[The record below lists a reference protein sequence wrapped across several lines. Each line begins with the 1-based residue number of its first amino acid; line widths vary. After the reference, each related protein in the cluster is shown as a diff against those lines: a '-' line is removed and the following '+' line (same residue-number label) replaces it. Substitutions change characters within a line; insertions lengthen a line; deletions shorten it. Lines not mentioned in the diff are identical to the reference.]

1 MRLDEASPKGDDA
14 RVYKGREQE
23 RVALPHRGAGALCYH
38 RAGHCR
44 GPSERKG
51 DTGMGMEMGE
61 GAEVVGAS
69 FGALVRHHRLRA
81 GLTQERLAERARLSA
96 RAVADLE
103 RLPARRPRLD
113 TAALL
118 ADALGLEDSERA
130 AFLALARGD
139 APSYTGPTPTDAP
152 APPAS
157 APASAGLSDRAEAA
171 PSIPGPSLPPP
182 MPATSTP
189 ALLFAPLTPLLG
201 REQEEAAIAH
211 LLGRPDT
218 RLLTLTGPGGVGKT
232 RLALRVVETLR
243 EGFPDGVAIVPLAA
257 LRDPAL
263 VLPAIARSLG
273 VAETAGVSTVTT
285 LTSALWDRRLLLLLD
300 NMEQV
305 AVAATDLVALLAAC
319 PGVRALVTSRAAL
332 RVQGEQEFAVPPLAV
347 PDPAL
352 PLEELRRSAAVRLF
366 AQRAGAVTPDFA
378 LSAATGPV
386 VAEICRR
393 LDGLPLAIELAA
405 ARTKLLPPAALL
417 ARLER
422 KGGLGVVG
430 GGGADRPERQRTLW
444 ATIAWSHDL
453 LGEGERQLFQRLAVF
468 AGGFTLEAATTICA
482 EGVADEDATLE
493 GLAALVDQSLVR
505 IKPATPA
512 EETSGAARYRM
523 LETIREYAAEQLM
536 LSGEAP
542 RLRER
547 HAAYVLALAQ
557 QAEPHLEG
565 PRQALWL
572 ERIEVDLDNVRAAL
586 RHSCEG
592 GDVTSGLR
600 LASLLLNFWIIRGH
614 VIEGR
619 RWLER
624 LLERTGSSG
633 GDVAPRDR
641 ARALHV
647 AGRLAYTQGDNGQAL
662 TLFEEGLDLAR
673 GHGATDGV
681 LVGLNDVGAVVTR
694 LGEYA
699 RARHL
704 YEEALALRR
713 ERGETR
719 VVAQLLNNLATIAFS
734 EGDYA
739 RGVAL
744 SEESLIVLRA
754 LNDRYSVAMVLSNLG
769 QARLELGELVE
780 ASAACDEGLP
790 LARELQSSET
800 IARFL
805 ALGGSV
811 SRQRGNHDQARRQFV
826 EALALYRAVG
836 VRDEMWRTLEELASV
851 AAAVGRLEGSA
862 LLLAAAAAI
871 DDSLAALRSPTERAA
886 YERCVAAATA
896 ALNAGGFQA
905 AWARGLTLPLDEA
918 ITLAFGGAAP

>member
-1 MRLDEASPKGDDA
+1 MDI
-14 RVYKGREQE
+14 GRD
-23 RVALPHRGAGALCYH
+23 R
-38 RAGHCR
+38 
-44 GPSERKG
+44 
-51 DTGMGMEMGE
+51 GE
-61 GAEVVGAS
+61 GVGVEGAS

-118 ADALGLEDSERA
+118 ADALGLGDPERA
-130 AFLALARGD
+130 TFLAVARGD
-139 APSYTGPTPTDAP
+139 APSHVDPAPSDASAPAPTPTDASTP
-152 APPAS
+152 VP
-157 APASAGLSDRAEAA
+157 AGLSDGAA
-171 PSIPGPSLPPP
+171 ATSNPPP
-182 MPATSTP
+182 VLPFPDAPP
-189 ALLFAPLTPLLG
+189 ALLFAPLTPLVG
-201 REQEEAAIAH
+201 REREEAAVAH
-211 LLGRPDT
+211 LLGRPDA

-232 RLALRVVETLR
+232 RLALRVVDTLR
-243 EGFPDGVAIVPLAA
+243 EGFPDSAVVVPLAA

-263 VLPAIARSLG
+263 VLPAIARALD
-273 VAETAGVSTVTT
+273 VAETAGEST
-285 LTSALWDRRLLLLLD
+285 LTALTTALQARRLLLALD

-305 AVAATDLVALLAAC
+305 AAAATDLVALLAAC

-352 PLEELRRSAAVRLF
+352 PLEELLQSAAVRLF

-378 LSAATGPV
+378 LNATTGPV

-422 KGGLGVVG
+422 GRGLGIVG
-430 GGGADRPERQRTLW
+430 GGGPDRPERQRTLW
-444 ATIAWSHDL
+444 AAIAWSHDL
-453 LGEGERQLFQRLAVF
+453 LGEGERQLFRRLAVF
-468 AGGFTLEAATTICA
+468 AGGFTLEAAALCA
-482 EGVADEDATLE
+482 DEEGVADEDATLE

-505 IKPATPA
+505 IGPATPT
-512 EETSGAARYRM
+512 EGTSGAVRYRM
-523 LETIREYAAEQLM
+523 LETIREYAAEQLT
-536 LSGEAP
+536 LSGEAS

-547 HAAYVLALAQ
+547 HAAYFLALAQ

-565 PRQALWL
+565 PRQTLWL
-572 ERIEVDLDNVRAAL
+572 ERIEVDLDNMRAVL

-592 GDVTSGLR
+592 GDMASGLR

-614 VIEGR
+614 VTEGR
-619 RWLER
+619 RWVER
-624 LLERTGSSG
+624 LLGQTGSSG

-647 AGRLAYTQGDNGQAL
+647 AGRLAYTQGDNGPAL
-662 TLFEEGLDLAR
+662 ALFEEGLDLSR
-673 GHGATDGV
+673 RDGATDGV
-681 LVGLNDVGAVVTR
+681 LVGLNDVGAVVSR

-704 YEEALALRR
+704 YEEALSLRR

-734 EGDYA
+734 EGNYA

-754 LNDRYSVAMVLSNLG
+754 LNDRYSVATVLSNLG
-769 QARLELGELVE
+769 QARLDMGDLVE
-780 ASAACDEGLP
+780 ASAACDEGLA

-805 ALGGSV
+805 ALGGSI
-811 SRQRGNHDQARRQFV
+811 SRQRGNHDQARRQLV
-826 EALALYRAVG
+826 EALALYRTVG

-871 DDSLAALRSPTERAA
+871 DDSLAVLRSPTERAA
-886 YERCVAAATA
+886 FERCVAAATA
-896 ALNAGGFQA
+896 ALGAGGFQA

-918 ITLAFGGAAP
+918 IALTLGGAAP

>member
-1 MRLDEASPKGDDA
+1 MDI
-14 RVYKGREQE
+14 GRD
-23 RVALPHRGAGALCYH
+23 R
-38 RAGHCR
+38 
-44 GPSERKG
+44 
-51 DTGMGMEMGE
+51 GE
-61 GAEVVGAS
+61 GAEIAGAS
-69 FGALVRHHRLRA
+69 FGALVRRHRLRA

-103 RLPARRPRLD
+103 RLPGRRPRLD

-118 ADALGLEDSERA
+118 ADALELRDPERA
-130 AFLALARGD
+130 VFLAVARGE
-139 APSYTGPTPTDAP
+139 AP
-152 APPAS
+152 APTDLVP
-157 APASAGLSDRAEAA
+157 PSAGPSDHTGPPSAATTVLVSAGPLDRAAA
-171 PSIPGPSLPPP
+171 SVPPP
-182 MPATSTP
+182 VLPAKPP
-189 ALLFAPLTPLLG
+189 ALLFAALTPLVG
-201 REQEEAAIAH
+201 REREEAAVAH
-211 LLGRPDT
+211 LLSRPDA

-232 RLALRVVETLR
+232 RLALRVVETVR
-243 EGFPDGVAIVPLAA
+243 DGFPDGAVVVPLAA

-263 VLPAIARSLG
+263 VLPAIARALG
-273 VAETAGVSTVTT
+273 VTEAAGEPTVTA
-285 LTSALWDRRLLLLLD
+285 LTAALRDRRLLLALD

-305 AVAATDLVALLAAC
+305 AAAATDLVAVLAAC

-352 PLEELRRSAAVRLF
+352 PLEELRQAPAVRLF

-378 LSAATGPV
+378 LDATTGPV
-386 VAEICRR
+386 VAEVCRR

-405 ARTKLLPPAALL
+405 ARAKLLPPAALL

-422 KGGLGVVG
+422 GRGLGVVG
-430 GGGADRPERQRTLW
+430 GGGLDRPERQRTLW

-453 LGEGERQLFQRLAVF
+453 LGEGERRLFRRLAVC
-468 AGGFTLEAATTICA
+468 AGGFTLEAAA
-482 EGVADEDATLE
+482 AVGASEEGVADEDATLE
-493 GLAALVDQSLVR
+493 ELAALVDQSLMR
-505 IKPATPA
+505 IGRIGRIERAEQDEPA
-512 EETSGAARYRM
+512 SGATRYRM
-523 LETIREYAAEQLM
+523 LETIREYAAEQLA
-536 LSGEAP
+536 LSGEEP
-542 RLRER
+542 QLRER
-547 HAAYVLALAQ
+547 HAAYVLALAR

-572 ERIEVDLDNVRAAL
+572 ERIEADLDNVRAAL
-586 RHSCEG
+586 RHACEG
-592 GDVTSGLR
+592 EDVASGLR

-614 VIEGR
+614 IAEGR
-619 RWLER
+619 RWVER
-624 LLERTGSSG
+624 LLGRTGSSG
-633 GDVAPRDR
+633 GDVAPQDR

-647 AGRLAYTQGDNGQAL
+647 AGRLAYIQGDNEQAL
-662 TLFEEGLDLAR
+662 ALFEEGLDLSR
-673 GHGATDGV
+673 RHGAIDGV
-681 LVGLNDVGAVVTR
+681 LVGLNDVGAVVSR

-704 YEEALALRR
+704 HEEGLALRR

-719 VVAQLLNNLATIAFS
+719 GVAQLLNNLATIAFS

-769 QARLELGELVE
+769 QARLDMGDLAG
-780 ASAACDEGLP
+780 ASATSDEGLP
-790 LARELQSSET
+790 LARELQSGDT

-811 SRQRGNHDQARRQFV
+811 SRQRGNHDQARRQLV
-826 EALALYRAVG
+826 EALTLYRAVG

-871 DDSLAALRSPTERAA
+871 DDSFGALRSPTERAA

-896 ALNAGGFQA
+896 ALGAGGFQA

-918 ITLAFGGAAP
+918 IALTFGGAVP

>member
-1 MRLDEASPKGDDA
+1 MGL
-14 RVYKGREQE
+14 
-23 RVALPHRGAGALCYH
+23 AGVT
-38 RAGHCR
+38 R
-44 GPSERKG
+44 PSERKG
-51 DTGMGMEMGE
+51 DTGMDIGMNRGE
-61 GAEVVGAS
+61 GVEGAGAS

-103 RLPARRPRLD
+103 RLPTRRPRLD

-118 ADALGLEDSERA
+118 ADALGLEDPERA
-130 AFLALARGD
+130 AFLAVARGE
-139 APSYTGPTPTDAP
+139 APSYTSPTPTAASAP
-152 APPAS
+152 
-157 APASAGLSDRAEAA
+157 APASAGLLHRADATLSA
-171 PSIPGPSLPPP
+171 SSPSLPPTLP
-182 MPATSTP
+182 LTP
-189 ALLFAPLTPLLG
+189 ALLFAPLTPLMG
-201 REQEEAAIAH
+201 REREEAAVAH
-211 LLGRPDT
+211 LLSCPDA

-232 RLALRVVETLR
+232 RLALRLVETVR
-243 EGFPDGVAIVPLAA
+243 EDFPDGAVVVPLAA

-263 VLPAIARSLG
+263 VLPAVARALE
-273 VAETAGVSTVTT
+273 VAETAGEPTVTALTAT
-285 LTSALWDRRLLLLLD
+285 LRDRRLLLALD

-305 AVAATDLVALLAAC
+305 AMAATDLLALLSAC

-352 PLEELRRSAAVRLF
+352 PLEELLQSAAVRLF

-378 LSAATGPV
+378 LSAATGPI

-422 KGGLGVVG
+422 GRGLGIVG
-430 GGGADRPERQRTLW
+430 GGGPDRPERQRTLW
-444 ATIAWSHDL
+444 AAISWSHDL
-453 LGEGERQLFQRLAVF
+453 LGEGERQLFRRLAVF
-468 AGGFTLEAATTICA
+468 AGGFTLEAAAALCA
-482 EGVADEDATLE
+482 DEEGVADEEATLE
-493 GLAALVDQSLVR
+493 GLAALVDQSLMR
-505 IKPATPA
+505 IKPAKPA
-512 EETSGAARYRM
+512 EETNGAARYRM

-547 HAAYVLALAQ
+547 HAAYFLALAQ

-572 ERIEVDLDNVRAAL
+572 GRIEADLDNMRAAL
-586 RHSCEG
+586 HHSCEG
-592 GDVTSGLR
+592 EDVASGLR

-614 VIEGR
+614 ITEGR
-619 RWLER
+619 RWVER
-624 LLERTGSSG
+624 LLGRTGGSG
-633 GDVAPRDR
+633 GDVAPLDR

-662 TLFEEGLDLAR
+662 ALFEEGLDLAR
-673 GHGATDGV
+673 RDGATDGV
-681 LVGLNDVGAVVTR
+681 LVGLNDVGAVVSR

-719 VVAQLLNNLATIAFS
+719 VIAQLLNNLATIAFS

-739 RGVAL
+739 RGVAS

-754 LNDRYSVAMVLSNLG
+754 LNDWYSVATVLSNLG
-769 QARLELGELVE
+769 QARLDMGDLVE

-805 ALGGSV
+805 ALGGSI
-811 SRQRGNHDQARRQFV
+811 SRQRGNHDQARRQLV

-896 ALNAGGFQA
+896 ALGSGGFQA
-905 AWARGLTLPLDEA
+905 AWAHGLTLPLDDA
-918 ITLAFGGAAP
+918 LALTFGGAAP

>member
-1 MRLDEASPKGDDA
+1 VDIDR
-14 RVYKGREQE
+14 
-23 RVALPHRGAGALCYH
+23 
-38 RAGHCR
+38 
-44 GPSERKG
+44 
-51 DTGMGMEMGE
+51 GE
-61 GAEVVGAS
+61 GAEGAGAS
-69 FGALVRHHRLRA
+69 FGALVRRHRLRA

-103 RLPARRPRLD
+103 RLPGRHPRLD

-118 ADALGLEDSERA
+118 ADALGLEDPERA
-130 AFLALARGD
+130 AFLAVARGES
-139 APSYTGPTPTDAP
+139 PTPPTPTS
-152 APPAS
+152 PPS
-157 APASAGLSDRAEAA
+157 AATTVLISVSPSDRADAA
-171 PSIPGPSLPPP
+171 PGAPGSSPLPPLP
-182 MPATSTP
+182 PTP
-189 ALLFAPLTPLLG
+189 ALLFAPLTPLVG
-201 REQEEAAIAH
+201 REREEAAVAH
-211 LLGRPDT
+211 LLGRPDA

-232 RLALRVVETLR
+232 RLALRVVDTLR
-243 EGFPDGVAIVPLAA
+243 AGFSDGAVVVPLAA

-263 VLPAIARSLG
+263 VLPAIARALD
-273 VAETAGVSTVTT
+273 VAETAGESPLTALTT
-285 LTSALWDRRLLLLLD
+285 ALRDRCLLLALD

-305 AVAATDLVALLAAC
+305 ATAATDLLTLLAAC

-352 PLEELRRSAAVRLF
+352 PLEELRQSAAVRLF

-422 KGGLGVVG
+422 KGGLGIVG
-430 GGGADRPERQRTLW
+430 GGGPDRPERQRTLW

-453 LGEGERQLFQRLAVF
+453 LGEGERRLFRRLAVCM
-468 AGGFTLEAATTICA
+468 GGFTLDAAAALCA
-482 EGVADEDATLE
+482 DEEGASADEDATLE
-493 GLAALVDQSLVR
+493 ELAALVDQSLVR
-505 IKPATPA
+505 IEPAKPA

-523 LETIREYAAEQLM
+523 LETIREYAAEQLT

-565 PRQALWL
+565 PRQVLWL
-572 ERIEVDLDNVRAAL
+572 ERIEADLDNMRAAL

-592 GDVTSGLR
+592 EDVASGLR
-600 LASLLLNFWIIRGH
+600 LASLLLNFWLIRGH
-614 VIEGR
+614 ITEGR
-619 RWLER
+619 RWVER
-624 LLERTGSSG
+624 LLGRTGSSS
-633 GDVAPRDR
+633 GDVAPQDR
-641 ARALHV
+641 AHALHV
-647 AGRLAYTQGDNGQAL
+647 AGRLAYIQGDNGQAL
-662 TLFEEGLDLAR
+662 ALFEEGLDLAHR
-673 GHGATDGV
+673 HGDTDGV
-681 LVGLNDVGAVVTR
+681 LLGLNDVGAVVSR

-704 YEEALALRR
+704 YEEGLALRR

-719 VVAQLLNNLATIAFS
+719 GVAQLLNNLATIAFS

-744 SEESLIVLRA
+744 SEESLTVLRA
-754 LNDRYSVAMVLSNLG
+754 LNDRYSVAMVLSNLS
-769 QARLELGELVE
+769 QARLEMGDLVE

-805 ALGGSV
+805 ALGGSI
-811 SRQRGNHDQARRQFV
+811 SRQRGNHDQARRQLV

-836 VRDEMWRTLEELASV
+836 IRDEMWRTLEELASV
-851 AAAVGRLEGSA
+851 AAVVGRLEGSA
-862 LLLAAAAAI
+862 LLLAAAVVI
-871 DDSLAALRSPTERAA
+871 DDSPGVLRSPTERAA

-896 ALNAGGFQA
+896 ALGAGGFQA

-918 ITLAFGGAAP
+918 IALAFGRAAS